1 MQRRH
6 KCLCIGSQTS
16 HTVRTQLWT
25 SRSETGSPS
34 AASLFASSSPPSATV
49 PRAFVGL
56 RHRKRGR
63 EKESAVCTAAD
74 ASIRMSGCVE
84 HHARGRGAT
93 LYHSLPQPTRKKGR
107 ERGGR
112 REIEEKKGRERE
124 RVLDCR
130 LRGTSWSRAQSR
142 AGCRGSCASLDRVE
156 GQRERERERQ
166 ESDRE

>member
-16 HTVRTQLWT
+16 HTVRTQLRT

-124 RVLDCR
+124 REGPR
-130 LRGTSWSRAQSR
+130 LSFERDLLEQGAVASRVQ
-142 AGCRGSCASLDRVE
+142 GFLRVFRPCGRTE
-156 GQRERERERQ
+156 RERERET
-166 ESDRE
+166 RE